1 MRNVL
6 GHQREMKTASNLN
19 ITTNEHNAFKKQI
32 EFLLGK
38 EIPLSAS
45 EVNSLA
51 HLTTGNLWIIKVLDK
66 LNLSIDDIIYESDRD
81 ILKAEVAN
89 TNEK

>member
-1 MRNVL
+1 MIRV
-6 GHQREMKTASNLN
+6 
-19 ITTNEHNAFKKQI
+19 TNNQDNTFKKQI

-51 HLTTGNLWIIKVLDK
+51 HLTTDNLWVIEVLNK

-81 ILKAEVAN
+81 ILKAELAKSN
-89 TNEK
+89 SKKNNSNK

>member
-1 MRNVL
+1 
-6 GHQREMKTASNLN
+6 MKTPSNLN
-19 ITTNEHNAFKKQI
+19 LTTNKDSAFKKQI

-38 EIPLSAS
+38 EIPLSSS

-51 HLTTGNLWIIKVLDK
+51 HLTTGNLWVIKVLNE
-66 LNLSIDDIIYESDRD
+66 LNLSIEDVIYESDRN

-89 TNEK
+89 TINN